1 MEPDPDWYLDNV
13 LVHATPDR
21 VERVSLTPTQS
32 WRAWWRKVWDR
43 ADHDLASRIAREQ
56 GFVLTTAQLRACGW
70 ADHDLRREIRR
81 GTWTAPARG
90 VASPVVIAEDGDRFL
105 GARRRHALASTATSL
120 KRRGQVVSGRSA
132 ATLHGLPTLA
142 PPAVPEL
149 TVAPPTTMGHRS
161 RAHLYS
167 ATLTIDD
174 VTTWYGVPVETVGRT
189 IVTIA
194 RHDPREGLMA
204 ADAALHEGLVTHQEL
219 AERIAAATGWPGV
232 RRAREVVS
240 LASHLAESP
249 LESLVRLALH
259 DDGFP
264 RPELQ
269 VEFYDPRR
277 GCTYRVDLLLPDQ
290 RLIIEADG
298 RAKYSDEEL
307 WREKRREARLRAL
320 TGHRVERVVWA
331 DLAEGNWPDTRERL
345 WSACAP

>member
-1 MEPDPDWYLDNV
+1 VQPDPDWYLDNV
-13 LVHATPDR
+13 PAAAMPGR
-21 VERVSLTPTQS
+21 VEPAVLAPAES
-32 WRAWWRKVWDR
+32 WRAWWRRQWEYAGR
-43 ADHDLASRIAREQ
+43 DLPSRIAREQ

-90 VASPVVIAEDGDRFL
+90 VASPVVVPQDGDRFL
-105 GARRRHALASTATSL
+105 GARRRHALASAAASL
-120 KRRGQVVSGRSA
+120 TRRGQVVSGRSA
-132 ATLHGLPTLA
+132 AILHGLPTLA
-142 PPAVPEL
+142 PPAIPEL

-174 VTTWYGVPVETVGRT
+174 VTTWYGVPVETVART
-189 IVTIA
+189 IVTLA

-204 ADAALHEGLVTHQEL
+204 ADAALREALVTRTEL
-219 AERIAAATGWPGV
+219 AETIAAATGWPGV

-240 LASHLAESP
+240 LASPLAESP
-249 LESLVRLALH
+249 LESVVRLALH

-269 VEFYDPRR
+269 VEFYDPRHD
-277 GCTYRVDLLLPDQ
+277 CTYRVDLLLRDQ

-298 RAKYSDEEL
+298 RAKYREDEL

-320 TGHRVERVVWA
+320 TGHRVERLVWA
-331 DLAEGNWPDTRERL
+331 DLTEGNWPEARERL
-345 WSACAP
+345 WLACAR